1 MFNIY
6 SATRIAPTKVKLS
19 IPRKELNAVVLVCE
33 KLLYRA
39 ESLVIPL
46 HNIYAH
52 TDSLVSMHWIS
63 KNKNNLKLYVS
74 NRVANFKSAIIQILI
89 VPGKFDPADLVI
101 KPQASKGH
109 SNNKFWT
116 TGSSFLKKEDN
127 DWLKKCKL
135 EEVI

>member
-74 NRVANFKSAIIQILI
+74 NRVAKIQQTKIQVLFL
-89 VPGKFDPADLVI
+89 PGKFNPADLVG
-101 KPQASKGH
+101 KS
-109 SNNKFWT
+109 
-116 TGSSFLKKEDN
+116 
-127 DWLKKCKL
+127 
-135 EEVI
+135 